1 MILTSHSPRLFAVEF
16 YEGTEAEVP
25 REELY
30 LISEGQYKGDVKCI
44 RDVEDALLGGLYSIS
59 Y

>member
-1 MILTSHSPRLFAVEF
+1 MPNCPRLFAVEF

-30 LISEGQYKGDVKCI
+30 LISKDQYKGDVKVI
-44 RDVEDALLGGLYSIS
+44 RDVEDALLGRPIL
-59 Y
+59 